1 MRRLYRYI
9 FAEILGPLTLG
20 FFVYTSI
27 LLMQALFKAA
37 ELIIRSGVELAT
49 VGRLLLL
56 SLPWIVVMTIPMSF
70 LFGILIAVGR
80 LSADSEL
87 IALRSSGIS
96 LFSLYRPILVLSLLL
111 AGLNTYL
118 MVKVLPEGNY
128 ALQQLRIEILTQS
141 ITEEVTPR
149 VPHTSW
155 QDKMLYV
162 FETPPG
168 EQRWRGLFLADAVPT
183 RETEVTIAE
192 WGRAESDGDQV
203 VLSLEGAYSH
213 VVDLYRPEQ
222 YRLAYHRDLL
232 VRLASFSRQRAGTS
246 VSRSLRELSLAQL
259 FERADDT
266 SFPDSVRNLARVEIQ
281 KKFSIP
287 AACLVF
293 GLLGLPL
300 GFSNSRGGRSS
311 GFVISIGVILVY
323 YIMLNSGEDI
333 AREGTIPAW
342 LAVWFPNVLLLIIGF
357 FLLARRNSDKSLL
370 LSNLDRWIQE
380 KLWGRILR
388 FQARRQEH
396 RVKHQAQAQAAR
408 AERRRQKRRQDDAD
422 SPTDGRFLLKLPD
435 FRIRFPNRMD
445 RYILQT
451 FVRVLLLAVLSGTTV
466 YLVADL
472 TDNFDKILDNDVPR
486 HIIFDYYKFK
496 SLAIVYEI
504 SPIIVLVSTL
514 ITFGLLSRTNEII
527 ACKALGMS
535 LYRLSLPVVLA
546 ATLIAALGGVLESE
560 VLAASNER
568 VTELKS
574 VIKGQA
580 VARGGGSGRRWLYGK
595 GNRLYNFAFFDNEEQ
610 ELHRLQIFQFD
621 DDIKSLSG
629 RLMADRAKYLED
641 GWWMLSSGWTRS
653 FDGTESTD
661 FSTFE
666 EPRKYRLGETLE
678 YFGGAL
684 SLPEEMSYSEL
695 RVYIDDLRQS
705 GQSVPSLEVALH
717 NKIAYPVISL
727 VMALV
732 ALPFAFRLGRQGA
745 LYGIGLSLVLGVIL
759 LVVLGVFRALGENG
773 VLPPLIAVWSPSL
786 IFTVFS
792 MYLFLGVRT

>member
-1 MRRLYRYI
+1 MFRLDRYI

-37 ELIIRSGVELAT
+37 ELIIRSGVDVAT

-80 LSADSEL
+80 LSSDSEL
-87 IALRSSGIS
+87 IALRSSGVS

-111 AGLNTYL
+111 TGLNTYL
-118 MVKVLPEGNY
+118 MVKVLPEGNH
-128 ALQQLRIEILTQS
+128 ALQQLRIDILTQS

-149 VPHTSW
+149 IPHTSW

-168 EQRWRGLFLADAVPT
+168 EQRWRGLFLSDAVPT

-192 WGRAESDGDQV
+192 WGRAEPDGDQV

-232 VRLASFSRQRAGTS
+232 VRLASFSRQRAGAS
-246 VSRSLRELSLAQL
+246 VKRSLRELSLDQL
-259 FERADDT
+259 FERAADT
-266 SFPDSVRNLARVEIQ
+266 NYPDSVRNLAKVEIQ

-311 GFVISIGVILVY
+311 GFAISIGVILVY
-323 YIMLNSGEDI
+323 YILLNSGEDI
-333 AREGTIPAW
+333 AREGTVPAW
-342 LAVWFPNVLLLIIGF
+342 LAVWFPNVLLLMIGL
-357 FLLARRNSDKSLL
+357 FLLARRNRDKSLL
-370 LSNLDRWIQE
+370 LTNLDRWIQDR
-380 KLWGRILR
+380 LWGRILT
-388 FQARRQEH
+388 FQARREEN
-396 RVKHQAQAQAAR
+396 RAKHKAQAQAAR
-408 AERRRQKRRQDDAD
+408 AERRRRKRREE
-422 SPTDGRFLLKLPD
+422 DGSSTEGRVLFKLPD
-435 FRIRFPNRMD
+435 LRLRFPNSMD
-445 RYILQT
+445 RYILRT
-451 FVRVLLLAVLSGTTV
+451 FLRVLLLAVLSGTMV

-472 TDNFDKILDNDVPR
+472 TDNFDKILENEIPR
-486 HIIFDYYKFK
+486 HVIFDYYKFK

-535 LYRLSLPVVLA
+535 LYRLSVPVILA
-546 ATLIAALGGVLESE
+546 ATLISAVGGLLESE

-568 VTELKS
+568 VTELKAI
-574 VIKGQA
+574 IKGQA
-580 VARGGGSGRRWLYGK
+580 VPRGGGSGHRWLYGK
-595 GNRLYNFAFFDNEEQ
+595 DNRLYNFAFFDTTEQ

-621 DDIKSLSG
+621 KDVKSITG
-629 RLMADRAKYLED
+629 RLMADRAKYMED

-653 FDGTESTD
+653 FEGTESTD
-661 FSTFE
+661 FSSFT
-666 EPRKYRLGETLE
+666 EPRKYRLEETPD

-684 SLPEEMSYSEL
+684 SLPEEMSYNQL
-695 RVYIDDLRQS
+695 RSYIDELRQS
-705 GQSVPSLEVALH
+705 GQSVPDLEVALH